1 MPTRK
6 QRRRKAKTFRHEF
19 DFVTYDEDG
28 NEVEVDPTELR
39 AAKAKESPKGKDAK
53 GKGGRPK
60 RALREVQPPS
70 WRRSFKRG
78 LPMGAIMLIVVVLLF
93 KSTPIQNRI
102 VTGLLY
108 AAAFVPFTYWLDR
121 FAYRNYLRKQGKS

>member
-19 DFVTYDEDG
+19 DFVTYDEEG
-28 NEVEVDPTELR
+28 NEIEVDPTELR
-39 AAKAKESPKGKDAK
+39 AAKAKEAPKGKATK

-60 RALREVQPPS
+60 RAVREVQPPS

-102 VTGLLY
+102 VTGLIY
-108 AAAFVPFTYWLDR
+108 AVAFVPFTYWLDR

>member
-19 DFVTYDEDG
+19 DFVTYDEEG
-28 NEVEVDPTELR
+28 NEIEVDPAELR
-39 AAKAKESPKGKDAK
+39 AAKAKEAPKGKDAK
-53 GKGGRPK
+53 GKGRPK

-70 WRRSFKRG
+70 WRRSFRRG
-78 LPMGAIMLIVVVLLF
+78 LPMGAIMLVVVVLIF
-93 KSTPIQNRI
+93 KQTSLPRRI
-102 VTGLLY
+102 ITGLIY
-108 AAAFVPFTYWLDR
+108 AAAFVPLTYWLDR